1 MKTTEII
8 NISMFKEDVIVN
20 KAELITSISEKSKL
34 TKKDAEAALKGLIE
48 SVQEALANGEK
59 VQLVGFGTFETRER
73 AAREGRNPRT
83 KETIQ
88 IPASTVPVFK
98 AGKEFKEKVSK

>member
-1 MKTTEII
+1 M
-8 NISMFKEDVIVN
+8 N
-20 KAELITSISEKSKL
+20 KAELVSKMAEKSELEL
-34 TKKDAEAALKGLIE
+34 TKKQIEDALNAFMG
-48 SVQEALANGEK
+48 SVEEALVNGEK

-83 KETIQ
+83 KETIT

-98 AGKEFKEKVSK
+98 AGKEFKDRVNK

>member
-1 MKTTEII
+1 M
-8 NISMFKEDVIVN
+8 N
-20 KAELITSISEKSKL
+20 KAELITSMAEKSQL
-34 TKKDAEAALKGLIE
+34 TKKDAEAALKAFID
-48 SVQEALANGEK
+48 SVQEALEGGDK

-83 KETIQ
+83 KEPIT

-98 AGKEFKEKVSK
+98 AGKELKEKVNK